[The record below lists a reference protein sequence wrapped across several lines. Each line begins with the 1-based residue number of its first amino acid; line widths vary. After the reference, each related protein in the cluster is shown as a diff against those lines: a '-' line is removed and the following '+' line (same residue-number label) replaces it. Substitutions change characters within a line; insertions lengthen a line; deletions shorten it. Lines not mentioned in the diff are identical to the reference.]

1 MNGWISSVVKT
12 KYASMYVQD
21 QRPYRVKEKLK
32 ALKNEMRLWKKG
44 RFGNLEERAL
54 KLEKEIASLDI
65 KDECD
70 GLSNKKLAQR
80 AHLQEEHCDI
90 KKV

>member
-1 MNGWISSVVKT
+1 M
-12 KYASMYVQD
+12 
-21 QRPYRVKEKLK
+21 KEKLK

-70 GLSNKKLAQR
+70 GLSNKELAQR
-80 AHLQEEHCDI
+80 AHL
-90 KKV
+90 

>member
-1 MNGWISSVVKT
+1 
-12 KYASMYVQD
+12 
-21 QRPYRVKEKLK
+21 VKEKLK

-80 AHLQEEHCDI
+80 AHL
-90 KKV
+90 